1 MNSFIILSNVLNFFG
16 ILFLIAGHYLVS
28 KENKNGFIFSAFGA
42 LIISFG
48 SYLLQSYPVILLNI
62 LWFMISIYAF
72 LNHKVEKNEKLIKRN
87 KKIILNIILALSIFI
102 VFIKYGIDKLA
113 WITTS
118 IYIFSYFLYS
128 RKNITLNYYLALGV
142 IGFVIIIPHLLIK
155 ESYSVLMNETVNALI
170 SIKALILIN
179 KEQRREK
186 NLLKKD

>member
-1 MNSFIILSNVLNFFG
+1 MNSFVILSNVLNFFG

-42 LIISFG
+42 LIISVG

-128 RKNITLNYYLALGV
+128 RKNITLNYYLALG
-142 IGFVIIIPHLLIK
+142 F
-155 ESYSVLMNETVNALI
+155 
-170 SIKALILIN
+170 
-179 KEQRREK
+179 QQ
-186 NLLKKD
+186 